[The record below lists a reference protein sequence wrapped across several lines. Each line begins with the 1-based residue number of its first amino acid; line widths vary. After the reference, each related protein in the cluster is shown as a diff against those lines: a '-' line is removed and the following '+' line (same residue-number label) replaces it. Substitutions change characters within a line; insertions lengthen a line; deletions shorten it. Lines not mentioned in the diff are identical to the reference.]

1 MQRLRGLTVAIVL
14 VRECSYKHPEA
25 VSNLTVH
32 EKIVERE
39 GRMQRRGGFVGA
51 SRAAARGSCR

>member
-14 VRECSYKHPEA
+14 VRECPYKHPEA

-39 GRMQRRGGFVGA
+39 GRSITAPLYSTTVW
-51 SRAAARGSCR
+51 